1 MVVGLL
7 PRVLLLPSI
16 KPNCPLI
23 IIMIAVPQCSLAK
36 GMFLSQQN
44 IFISAK
50 YFCLDKMFFQDN
62 FFLLRQKYALGK
74 RTLRHGNHDG
84 YHHHHHHH
92 HDNNDDD
99 DDDDERAVGFYRRQK
114 QNSRQQTHH
123 HFSSS

>member
-50 YFCLDKMFFQDN
+50 YFCLDKMFLSGKKHFHCCKISLSQLDN
-62 FFLLRQKYALGK
+62 
-74 RTLRHGNHDG
+74 
-84 YHHHHHHH
+84 
-92 HDNNDDD
+92 
-99 DDDDERAVGFYRRQK
+99 
-114 QNSRQQTHH
+114 
-123 HFSSS
+123 